1 MVKKCFCLIFVFLL
15 FYAGRG
21 KASGIMEHLVESIPN
36 DFSVDMKLSVSEWMP
51 LDEQRCTQLSNL
63 LSHVGLHVSQ
73 SSGEYAMGLSVDG
86 QTSLQVFLRTSAENE
101 ELVVSTLPDLTFH
114 GADGLLEA
122 LIAPEAGSVHDQM
135 LLSAIQDILAVGRLD
150 SGLKSLLSDDA
161 WKTTVKNDRQNVVGY
176 GTTERRVTFDLS
188 QDPVLPLLEN
198 LPQLS
203 MHDAFPG
210 ILSFDKNKLYLLVAE
225 NDIIHKASYTCSL
238 NTESGLWKLEVSWKN
253 GAKNATLRSAFKA
266 EAVRNSSDSGKKET
280 ISWSCTREAKDA
292 QEIYLW
298 QCIHK
303 VGSTQT
309 VDTVSATLSEVD
321 GHMTGNCEISESA
334 SVKGSKAMQI
344 LLNPDFVV
352 SQNEPFLSGS
362 LGYRFLEKGAN
373 PNAGTIS
380 ISVNSR
386 DAEPFPKTEET
397 VDLRSM
403 GDEERAAWSEKV
415 LTSCIGALFRDLVL
429 IDAADTEYLRQ
440 DMKESDWLKILY
452 TAGPAV
458 EEE

>member
-36 DFSVDMKLSVSEWMP
+36 DFSVDMKLAVSEWMP

-210 ILSFDKNKLYLLVAE
+210 ILSFD
-225 NDIIHKASYTCSL
+225 IH
-238 NTESGLWKLEVSWKN
+238 
-253 GAKNATLRSAFKA
+253 
-266 EAVRNSSDSGKKET
+266 
-280 ISWSCTREAKDA
+280 
-292 QEIYLW
+292 
-298 QCIHK
+298 
-303 VGSTQT
+303 
-309 VDTVSATLSEVD
+309 
-321 GHMTGNCEISESA
+321 
-334 SVKGSKAMQI
+334 
-344 LLNPDFVV
+344 
-352 SQNEPFLSGS
+352 
-362 LGYRFLEKGAN
+362 
-373 PNAGTIS
+373 
-380 ISVNSR
+380 
-386 DAEPFPKTEET
+386 
-397 VDLRSM
+397 
-403 GDEERAAWSEKV
+403 
-415 LTSCIGALFRDLVL
+415 AL
-429 IDAADTEYLRQ
+429 
-440 DMKESDWLKILY
+440 
-452 TAGPAV
+452 
-458 EEE
+458 